1 MGKSK
6 QQFMD
11 LNRETAMRLWN
22 KSFGK
27 DTKKAV
33 DFAGRTIAKGAY
45 NDRNSEFGWNLDHVL
60 PQSRGGVTADHNLV
74 CCHISTNDEKA
85 DKFPCFTANGIAFEI
100 VKVQNHYEIRTKSE
114 KKESVEGTKSE
125 ELDFFDSASGIR
137 FFKKLKGIQNK
148 KRFVGTVFI
157 RLRGL
162 ANTAVVDFIEELM
175 STDDIFFKTERSY
188 NGSELIIVARNYDM
202 PLKDDTSELLDKCIL
217 LNTYLGKYFVPGE
230 YITTYDIYYRVD
242 CFDDKASMYGQIE
255 NIDWTSMTYR
265 NSYDLF
271 GTLRSQLSGSNTLF
285 VNGLVL
291 DNTEAGKKVEKNR
304 NAEYTEYNYIYTQ
317 LSENLKKEVSGK

>member
-175 STDDIFFKTERSY
+175 SAEDIFFKAERS
-188 NGSELIIVARNYDM
+188 
-202 PLKDDTSELLDKCIL
+202 
-217 LNTYLGKYFVPGE
+217 
-230 YITTYDIYYRVD
+230 
-242 CFDDKASMYGQIE
+242 
-255 NIDWTSMTYR
+255 
-265 NSYDLF
+265 
-271 GTLRSQLSGSNTLF
+271 
-285 VNGLVL
+285 
-291 DNTEAGKKVEKNR
+291 
-304 NAEYTEYNYIYTQ
+304 
-317 LSENLKKEVSGK
+317 